1 MGAAQLEVDS
11 PTDVIYMKIFSVD
24 REGWLWIEDT
34 ILGAEG
40 YHEWID
46 VMDGE
51 YIFIDETGFLYEP
64 YESEQGFNGYKL
76 RQTVTKRPEVL
87 DVVTSYRDGER
98 LFPEDL
104 RKCRSDYLT

>member
-1 MGAAQLEVDS
+1 
-11 PTDVIYMKIFSVD
+11 MKIFILD

-51 YIFIDETGFLYEP
+51 YVIIDEAGFLYEP
-64 YESEQGFNGYKL
+64 FESEQGYYGYKL
-76 RQTVTKRPEVL
+76 RQTLTNGPEVFE
-87 DVVTSYRDGER
+87 VVINYRDGER